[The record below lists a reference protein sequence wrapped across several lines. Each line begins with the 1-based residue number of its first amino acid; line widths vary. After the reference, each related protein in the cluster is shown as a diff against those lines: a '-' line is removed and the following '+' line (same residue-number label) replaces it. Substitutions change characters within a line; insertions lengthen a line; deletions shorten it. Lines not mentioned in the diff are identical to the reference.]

1 MGNPCARRGGVA
13 TGATAAAGRAILGAM
28 RRRLLP
34 LLLLLAACEADPAA
48 DHLGGFGDPVRG
60 AALNAPR
67 LLGDTSRL
75 AGQPA
80 QAALAAV
87 QLEVLADAFR
97 SDPRY
102 MHDVS
107 GTARASVEAGRAEMR
122 RTLGIAA
129 DAPPETVIAQLREAA
144 AALDAGS
151 RARAEAAL
159 SGPAF
164 PGGGAAT
171 LARLGRLPFLPRVS
185 EAAGAANQEI
195 GRLRGRPTRSS

>member
-1 MGNPCARRGGVA
+1 MN
-13 TGATAAAGRAILGAM
+13 
-28 RRRLLP
+28 RRRLAASALLLP
-34 LLLLLAACEADPAA
+34 TLLLAACEADPAA

-67 LLGDTSRL
+67 LLGDTSQL
-75 AGQPA
+75 AGRPA

-97 SDPRY
+97 TDPRY

-122 RTLGIAA
+122 QAIGIAP
-129 DAPPETVIAQLREAA
+129 DAAPATVIAQLREAA

-151 RARAEAAL
+151 RVRAEAAL
-159 SGPAF
+159 TGPAF
-164 PGGGAAT
+164 PNGGAAT
-171 LARLGRLPFLPRVS
+171 LTRLGRLPFLPRVS

-195 GRLRGRPTRSS
+195 GRLNRRNTRSG